1 MRIAPQIRTS
11 LTPVDGWVKFNC
23 PRCQRELWKTPYE
36 AKKKTHYCSKECK
49 NETPL
54 IRLMKGVMKHQG
66 SEPTECWLFSKNINK
81 DGYGHIKMNKKTIR
95 ANRASWILHH
105 GDIPPGM
112 LVLHK
117 CIATPNCVNPDH
129 LYLGDAMRNVQDCI
143 EQGRKVVIRGEQH
156 RFHILTEEQ
165 VREIRPLKGVTPSAE
180 LALKYQCSRSAI
192 HGIWYGYNWK
202 HVK

>member
-1 MRIAPQIRTS
+1 MRTTPQIRTS

-54 IRLMKGVMKHQG
+54 IRLLKHCRKHQG
-66 SEPTECWLFSKNINK
+66 TEPTECWLYERHMNE
-81 DGYGHIKMNKKTIR
+81 DGYGQIKVDGKTTR
-95 ANRASWILHH
+95 ANRTSWVLHR

-117 CIATPNCVNPDH
+117 CIGTRACVNPDH
-129 LYLGDAMRNVQDCI
+129 LYLGDQLQNVKDCMD
-143 EQGRKVVIRGEQH
+143 QGRKVTRRGDDNPIS
-156 RFHILTEEQ
+156 ILTEAQ
-165 VREIRPLKGVTPSAE
+165 VREIKPLKGVIPSVE
-180 LALKYQCSRSAI
+180 LAVKYKCSRSAI
-192 HGIWYGYNWK
+192 HNIWYGHNWK